1 MNSRSLI
8 LSMFWVERRENL
20 RRAVG
25 VVSENLFEEYI
36 VSMVS
41 LYLGIVRWSRQ
52 NVWGGITDI

>member
-25 VVSENLFEEYI
+25 VVSENLFQEYI

-41 LYLGIVRWSRQ
+41 LYI
-52 NVWGGITDI
+52 